1 VVRRTCA
8 KAVMDWPTA
17 CWWSAVAAEPAAVSI
32 DMPPP
37 AAEER
42 EAAARAALGATA
54 VEATAVTGAAVEG
67 RAARRMLADPVGS
80 AATATTT
87 AATQAP
93 TECSSTAEP
102 AVRAAGTT
110 VQVPEVVVAE
120 EATTAAEAAV
130 PAPRLKA
137 IALSAV
143 AASPLLVISLYAKRN
158 YVSHVQHESV
168 SVLRFAEDLFGLEPL
183 AGADMR
189 ATSPGPDCFNFSQK
203 PRPFVPISS

>member
-1 VVRRTCA
+1 
-8 KAVMDWPTA
+8 M
-17 CWWSAVAAEPAAVSI
+17 
-32 DMPPP
+32 
-37 AAEER
+37 
-42 EAAARAALGATA
+42 
-54 VEATAVTGAAVEG
+54 EG